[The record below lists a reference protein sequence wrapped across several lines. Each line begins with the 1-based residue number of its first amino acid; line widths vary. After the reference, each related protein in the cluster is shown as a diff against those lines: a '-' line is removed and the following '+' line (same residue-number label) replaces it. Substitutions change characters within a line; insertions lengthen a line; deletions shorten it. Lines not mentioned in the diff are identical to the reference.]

1 MGRRS
6 RQFRPREVGVKLKLP
21 FVGEISGS
29 WTPQQAEAKA
39 AWELYA
45 ELATRIS
52 VVKLRR
58 DEGLAREAL
67 SSLYT
72 LFGTTREIL
81 RKYGPEV
88 SPRGSADAITFGKLA
103 LTMLNVAVRP
113 LLARWHP
120 RLGAWEA
127 TRANGVAPVDHENEW
142 EHVEELRAE
151 IESVRVALLQVAE
164 LLAEVS
170 GAAPLTPDSRL
181 LGDLGKQR
189 GGGVVA

>member
-29 WTPQQAEAKA
+29 WTPHQAEAKA
-39 AWELYA
+39 ARELYV

-72 LFGTTREIL
+72 LFGTTRDIL

-88 SPRGSADAITFGKLA
+88 SPRGRADAITFGKLV
-103 LTMLNVAVRP
+103 LTMLNVGGAPAGGALTPSPRLVGR
-113 LLARWHP
+113 HP
-120 RLGAWEA
+120 RGRR
-127 TRANGVAPVDHENEW
+127 RADRPRERMGTHRGTARGNRISARRAP
-142 EHVEELRAE
+142 A
-151 IESVRVALLQVAE
+151 
-164 LLAEVS
+164 
-170 GAAPLTPDSRL
+170 GC
-181 LGDLGKQR
+181 
-189 GGGVVA
+189 